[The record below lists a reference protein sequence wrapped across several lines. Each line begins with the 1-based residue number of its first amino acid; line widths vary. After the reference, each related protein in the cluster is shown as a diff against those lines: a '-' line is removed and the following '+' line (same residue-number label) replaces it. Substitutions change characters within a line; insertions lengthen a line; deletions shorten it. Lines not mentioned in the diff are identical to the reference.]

1 MFTSVQNICGVALLI
16 ASGNLPLA
24 QSYWYLLNNTK
35 TFFIGSFHC
44 KMPSLV
50 DMNCS
55 RAWKPARKT
64 PAWCHKQR
72 FAHNNIWWLMTD
84 GSLQDFGFGSEEFL
98 DFMYKYSYFQ
108 MYSWGFFVCLFVDH
122 GQICVGLWLLQIFAV
137 WEFTQ
142 VTWLC
147 VVWKRKHILRK
158 FTNLYRLLQ
167 KCVMCFKVA

>member
-1 MFTSVQNICGVALLI
+1 MLTSVQNICGVALLI

-55 RAWKPARKT
+55 RAWKPACKT

-108 MYSWGFFVCLFVDH
+108 MYSWGFLFACLLTMGKSVSVSDFCRSLQCENSHRLLD
-122 GQICVGLWLLQIFAV
+122 CVWYGKENISWGNSQTFIDSYKNV
-137 WEFTQ
+137 
-142 VTWLC
+142 LC
-147 VVWKRKHILRK
+147 VLK
-158 FTNLYRLLQ
+158 
-167 KCVMCFKVA
+167 

>member
-108 MYSWGFFVCLFVDH
+108 MYSWGFFCLLVC
-122 GQICVGLWLLQIFAV
+122 WPWAN
-137 WEFTQ
+137 
-142 VTWLC
+142 LC
-147 VVWKRKHILRK
+147 RSLTSADLCSVRIHTGYLIVCGMEKKTYPEEIHKPL
-158 FTNLYRLLQ
+158 
-167 KCVMCFKVA
+167 